1 MADSGTKP
9 VNVWF
14 DNPGNFLEIF
24 WGRGNSVGDYLENTE
39 FDPTLFVTSEGQV
52 IGFHIIG
59 ALSDSRDYVEETYVI
74 NAVQSH
80 PITVRYDRGQDWWR
94 VEWGPGVVDCVDTA
108 NPRIRARVD
117 AAGLIQGVEIWDL
130 RGFEG
135 EILNQDLYPA
145 ELGVKAG

>member
-1 MADSGTKP
+1 MADNGKDG

-14 DNPGNFLEIF
+14 DNPGNYLEIF
-24 WGRGNSVGDYLENTE
+24 WGRGNSTGNYLENTE
-39 FDPTLFVTSEGQV
+39 LDPTLFLTPEGEV

-59 ALSDSRDYVEETYVI
+59 ALSDCRDYVEEIYVI
-74 NAVQSH
+74 NEVQSH
-80 PITVRYDRGQDWWR
+80 PITVRYDREADRWR
-94 VEWGPGVVDCVDTA
+94 VEWGPGVVACVATV

-135 EILNQDLYPA
+135 EILNQDLAPA
-145 ELGVKAG
+145 ELGVGAG

>member
-1 MADSGTKP
+1 MADNGAGS

-24 WGRGNSVGDYLENTE
+24 WRRGNSVGDYLENTK
-39 FDPTLFVTSEGQV
+39 FDPTLFVTPEGEV

-59 ALSDSRDYVEETYVI
+59 ALSDGRDCVEETYVI
-74 NAVQSH
+74 NAVQAH

-94 VEWGPGVVDCVDTA
+94 VEWGPGVVECVATA

>member
-1 MADSGTKP
+1 MEERARI
-9 VNVWF
+9 NVWY
-14 DNPGNFLEIF
+14 DRPGDFLEIG
-24 WGRGNSVGDYLENTE
+24 WSRGWHLEGYDAPEDEIGVDFQLTEDYQSVGL
-39 FDPTLFVTSEGQV
+39 Q
-52 IGFHIIG
+52 IIG
-59 ALSDSRDYVEETYVI
+59 ALGSPYRREGKSRVVA
-74 NAVQSH
+74 AVQPH
-80 PITVRYDRGQDWWR
+80 PVTVEYDRGQDWWR